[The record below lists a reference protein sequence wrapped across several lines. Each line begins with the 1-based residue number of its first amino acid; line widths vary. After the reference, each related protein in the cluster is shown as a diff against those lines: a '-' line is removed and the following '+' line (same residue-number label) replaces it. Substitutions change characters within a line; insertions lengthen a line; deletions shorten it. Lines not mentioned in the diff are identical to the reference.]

1 MSKNKF
7 ILRVG
12 SYTGLRPK
20 LKDVPV
26 TDLKEAREEVLE
38 RFIRARDWA
47 GGEVL
52 DAETRECVA
61 VVSPNGRVWK
71 PGGYN
76 PEGLRL
82 PSSVEIEV
90 PR

>member
-1 MSKNKF
+1 MNKL

-12 SYTGLRPK
+12 TYRGLRPK

-26 TDLKEAREEVLE
+26 ANLKEAREEVLE
-38 RFIRARDWA
+38 RFESARDWA

-52 DAETRECVA
+52 DGETRECVA
-61 VVSPNGRVWK
+61 VVSPNGRVWE
-71 PGGYN
+71 PGGVN
-76 PEGLRL
+76 PEGVHL